1 MPDKRLFSRTMQ
13 SVALLGVLSILV
25 GYVSHGINPLLSH
38 NIAETFS
45 VVVACGIF
53 MMTWNARRYIDNH
66 YYLFL
71 GISYLFVGV
80 LDYVHALS
88 FDGLFPADGHNLHA
102 QLWFAGRYLQSAALI
117 IAPAFADRKLSPAFV
132 VAGLAGAT
140 VILLACIL
148 AWGVFP
154 TFFTNGTEATDIKYL
169 SELAV
174 AVAQGIAIG
183 LLFRK
188 REQFDGVVF
197 RLLVLSIMFSIASGL
212 AGELYSDALVYNNL
226 FAHYMKIVSFYL
238 VYRAVIATGLR
249 TPYDLLFRNLKRS
262 EEEIRAARDGLETRV
277 AERTAELTS
286 LNDRLERELA
296 ERRRAEE
303 AARESEDRFR
313 SLVENSL
320 VGILIVQEGR
330 VVFRNPEPEHYFGP
344 IPEGIA
350 FRELGEVHAEDKPK
364 FDLLC
369 EAIAAGTAAKHVADI
384 RFFTGGKEQG
394 RTEMKWIQFRTSPIE
409 FRGRMAAFVNLVDIT
424 RVKDLEQSIATRE
437 KLATLGQL
445 AAGIAHEIRNPLSG
459 INVNISVLQ
468 HQCSQFEGVGP
479 EDEAQ
484 ISATVGKIRTASERI
499 ASVIRR
505 VMEFSKPAPPKLGLV
520 DVNAIVDEAIQL
532 SAASLRGQGIELL
545 KALAPDLPMC
555 HADSRLLEQVMLNL
569 VTNAIQ
575 AMENA
580 EGRKLLEVT
589 SLREGESVVVMVAD
603 SGPGVPVN
611 IRDKIFDP
619 LYTTRRDGHG
629 IGLSFSHRVITD
641 HGGSLGV
648 SSSRW
653 GGAEFRIR
661 IPLAR
666 AAA

>member
-154 TFFTNGTEATDIKYL
+154 TFFANGTEATDIKYL

-484 ISATVGKIRTASERI
+484 IGATVGKIRTASERI

-589 SLREGESVVVMVAD
+589 SFREGESVVVMVAD